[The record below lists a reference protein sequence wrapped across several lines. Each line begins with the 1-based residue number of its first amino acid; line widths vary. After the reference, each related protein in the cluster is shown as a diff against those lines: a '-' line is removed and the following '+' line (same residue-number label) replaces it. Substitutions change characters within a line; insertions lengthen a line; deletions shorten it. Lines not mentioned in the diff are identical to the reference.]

1 MAAPVKLLGAWASAF
16 SQRIELALK
25 LKGIEYE
32 YVEEDLSNKSPFP
45 LLLEYNPVHKKI
57 PVLVHRGKPIA
68 ESLVILEYIE
78 DTWSNNPVLPKD
90 PYDRAIARFWAKF
103 VDETILQLVIK
114 ARDTPDEEEKKK
126 IFAEVGEQLK
136 VLDKELQGKEFF
148 GGETIGYLDIV
159 VFFIAY
165 WFQVGQEVI
174 GVAIVTEEKL
184 PNLWKWTGKLLNID
198 LVKASLPPRDKYFA
212 FFKARYEGAKS
223 ASK

>member
-1 MAAPVKLLGAWASAF
+1 MAAAVKLLGAWPSPF

-25 LKGIEYE
+25 LKAIEYE
-32 YVEEDLSNKSPFP
+32 YVEEDLSNKSP

-78 DTWSNNPVLPKD
+78 DTWSNNPILPKH

-114 ARDTPDEEEKKK
+114 ARDTPDEEEKIK

-136 VLDKELQGKEFF
+136 VLDKELEGKEFF

-174 GVAIVTEEKL
+174 GVTIVTEEKL
-184 PNLWKWTGKLLNID
+184 PNLWKWTGKLLDID
-198 LVKASLPPRDKYFA
+198 LVKASLPPRDKYLA
-212 FFKARYEGAKS
+212 FFKARYGSAKS
-223 ASK
+223 ASE